1 MTHYNILN
9 GKLSN
14 SQLHKVKSEIK
25 NGTEVTLN
33 HSSIL
38 IWSSNDEINFRY
50 KLLLTNTQVS
60 NIRKDFTNGSI
71 ANIIFSTM
79 QLSNIVQPGGVLGIL
94 FRTATKI
101 WITFNKKCT

>member
-38 IWSSNDEINFRY
+38 I
-50 KLLLTNTQVS
+50 
-60 NIRKDFTNGSI
+60 
-71 ANIIFSTM
+71 
-79 QLSNIVQPGGVLGIL
+79 
-94 FRTATKI
+94 
-101 WITFNKKCT
+101 